1 MTSQTQNTTG
11 QATHKEIMVVLS
23 GLMVGMLLAALD
35 QTIVSTALKS
45 IVEDFNGLSH
55 YTWVVT
61 AYLLTSTASTPL
73 YGKISDLYGRRPVFQ
88 FAIITFLIGSF
99 LAGASQN
106 MGQLIAFRAIQGL
119 GAGGLMAL
127 TFVII
132 GDLVSPRER
141 GKYQGYFGAVWGLA
155 AVAGPL
161 LGGFFS
167 DADSILGVAGWRW
180 IFYINLPF
188 GILALILTSSS
199 LKNANIRREHSIDY
213 LGALLMVSSVTALLI
228 GISVFGPE
236 DGWLSGKTLATIGL
250 AIVLAVVFLMQELR
264 AAEPILP
271 LDLFKN
277 HTFSLTSALGAIIGA
292 GMFGA
297 IVMLPLYLQV
307 VQGDSA
313 TVAGLKL
320 IPFMLGI
327 VTMSIVSG
335 KQISKHGH
343 YKRFPVMG
351 LALMTVGIGMLS
363 TLNETTPFWQLS
375 IYAILIGAGLGLSM
389 QTIVIAL
396 QNSVDMKDLGI
407 ATSANTFFRS
417 IGSTI
422 GVALFGSLYASRLAI
437 NLPKGVEEL
446 AATNPAALAGATPEA
461 FEQLKNNTA
470 VIETFTPELQAVI
483 YQAFVQSFH
492 VVFLA
497 AVPLTAAGFVM
508 AFVLSLMAGSLAIF
522 LIKKVVYISG
532 MGPIDRAL
540 GCVFGALRGVVV
552 LLALA
557 LVLRLTPLHDTA
569 MWQEARSPAI
579 AQLLMTALKPWLPQT
594 FGKFLP

>member
-1 MTSQTQNTTG
+1 MSDQAQTPPA

-88 FAIITFLIGSF
+88 FAVVTFLIGSF
-99 LAGASQN
+99 LAGAAQN

-141 GKYQGYFGAVWGLA
+141 GKYQGYFGAVWGLS

-167 DADSILGVAGWRW
+167 DSNTIFGIAGWRW

-188 GILALILTSSS
+188 GILALILTSAS
-199 LKNANIRREHSIDY
+199 LKNSSIRREHSIDY

-236 DGWLSGKTLATIGL
+236 SGWLSSKTLATLGL
-250 AIVLAVVFLMQELR
+250 AFVLAVVFLMQERR
-264 AAEPILP
+264 ATEPILP

-277 HTFSLTSALGAIIGA
+277 HTFSLTSALGFIIGA

-307 VQGDSA
+307 VQGNSA
-313 TVAGLKL
+313 TMAGLKL

-327 VTMSIVSG
+327 VSMSIVSG
-335 KQISKHGH
+335 KMISKHGH

-351 LALMTVGIGMLS
+351 LAIMTVGIALLS

-375 IYAILIGAGLGLSM
+375 IYAVLIGAGLGLSM

-396 QNSVDMKDLGI
+396 QNAVEMKDLGI

-437 NLPKGVEEL
+437 NLPNGVEEL
-446 AATNPAALAGATPEA
+446 AATNPTALIGATPEA
-461 FEQLKNNTA
+461 FEQLRNNTS
-470 VIETFTPELQAVI
+470 VIDGFSPDLQAVI
-483 YQAFVQSFH
+483 YHAFVQSFH
-492 VVFLA
+492 VVFLS

-508 AFVLSLMAGSLAIF
+508 ALF
-522 LIKKVVYISG
+522 LREV
-532 MGPIDRAL
+532 PLRT
-540 GCVFGALRGVVV
+540 GAEHH
-552 LLALA
+552 AA
-557 LVLRLTPLHDTA
+557 K
-569 MWQEARSPAI
+569 QEAAGE
-579 AQLLMTALKPWLPQT
+579 AV
-594 FGKFLP
+594 G

>member
-1 MTSQTQNTTG
+1 MSHESSTVTNQP
-11 QATHKEIMVVLS
+11 THKEIMGVLS

-73 YGKISDLYGRRPVFQ
+73 YGKISDLYGRKRVFQ
-88 FAIITFLIGSF
+88 FAVITFLIGSF
-99 LAGASQN
+99 LAGAAQN
-106 MGQLIAFRAIQGL
+106 MGQLIGFRALQGL

-132 GDLVSPRER
+132 GDLVPPRER
-141 GKYQGYFGAVWGLA
+141 GRYQGYFGAVWGLS

-167 DADSILGVAGWRW
+167 DHATILGIAGWRW

-188 GILALILTSSS
+188 GILALILTSAS
-199 LKNANIRREHSIDY
+199 LHHTNAKRQHSIDY
-213 LGALLMVSSVTALLI
+213 AGAFYMVSAVTALLV

-236 DGWLSGKTLATIGL
+236 AGWASSKTLATLGL
-250 AIVLAVVFLMQELR
+250 ALILTIVFLIQESR
-264 AAEPILP
+264 ASEPILP

-277 HTFSLTSALGAIIGA
+277 HTFSLTSALGFIIGA

-297 IVMLPLYLQV
+297 IIMLPLYLQV

-327 VTMSIVSG
+327 VSMSIVSG

-343 YKRFPVMG
+343 YKRFPIAG
-351 LALMTVGIGMLS
+351 LAIMTIGILLLS
-363 TLNETTPFWQLS
+363 TLTQTTPFWQLS
-375 IYAILIGAGLGLSM
+375 IYAVMIGIGLGLSM

-396 QNSVDMKDLGI
+396 QNSVEMKDMGI

-422 GVALFGSLYASRLAI
+422 GVALFGSLYASRLGV
-437 NLPKGVEEL
+437 NLTTNVEEL
-446 AATNPAALAGATPEA
+446 AAANPAAMVGATPEK
-461 FEQLKNNTA
+461 FEMLKNNTA
-470 VIETFTPELQAVI
+470 VIQDFTPALQDAI

-492 VVFLA
+492 IVFLA
-497 AVPLTAAGFVM
+497 AAPLTAIGF
-508 AFVLSLMAGSLAIF
+508 F
-522 LIKKVVYISG
+522 
-532 MGPIDRAL
+532 
-540 GCVFGALRGVVV
+540 
-552 LLALA
+552 LAL
-557 LVLRLTPLHDTA
+557 LLREVPLRTGADMQA
-569 MWQEARSPAI
+569 AKEEAAGETL
-579 AQLLMTALKPWLPQT
+579 A
-594 FGKFLP
+594 